1 MLTRWTVPLVGV
13 LLSCFVSAGA
23 AAEARFEA
31 LFRRINAL
39 GSQGD
44 GNQDAAAAWKEL
56 VAHGA
61 DALLPTL
68 AALGE
73 AKPIPANWLRTA
85 VDAIVEKERLNKR
98 ALPLDQ
104 LEAFVKERARAPRSR
119 RRAYELL
126 VEADPKAPERLLP
139 GMIDDP
145 SVELRRDAIAAAIEQ
160 ATPLI
165 QSDPKR
171 AEIEFRKL
179 FAACRHQDQAEQI
192 AKTLRKLDTDVDLTA
207 HFGFI
212 AKWVVVGPFDSPN
225 GSGYLKPFE
234 PEHAVDLS
242 ANYQGK
248 DGKPVKWHSYWTF
261 DTYGSVDLNE
271 ALGKHKDAAGYA
283 FAAIESPAERPV
295 EIRLGSIVAVEV
307 FLNGTRVFN
316 FEEHHHG
323 QRMDQYV
330 GRGTLKAGRN
340 ELLVKLIQNNQT
352 ESWAQEWTFQLR
364 LCDETG
370 GAIPL
375 KLLTAN

>member
-1 MLTRWTVPLVGV
+1 MLTRWTGPLLGV
-13 LLSCFVSAGA
+13 LLFCFVSTAA
-23 AAEARFEA
+23 AAEAPFDA

-39 GSQGD
+39 GPQGD
-44 GNQDAAAAWKEL
+44 GNQDAAAAWRQL

-68 AALGE
+68 TALGE

-85 VDAIVEKERLNKR
+85 IDAIVEKERLNKR

-104 LEAFVKERARAPRSR
+104 LEAFIKERAHAPRSR

-139 GMIDDP
+139 GMIEDP
-145 SVELRRDAIAAAIEQ
+145 SVELRRDAIAAAIER

-165 QSDPKR
+165 QSDPKG
-171 AEIEFRKL
+171 AEAESLKL

-192 AKTLRKLDTDVDLTA
+192 AKTLRKLGADVDLTA

-212 AKWVVVGPFDSPN
+212 TKWMVAGPFESPN

-234 PEHAVDLS
+234 PERKVDLS
-242 ANYQGK
+242 ATYEGK
-248 DGKPVKWHSYWTF
+248 GREVKWHSYWTF

-271 ALGKHKDAAGYA
+271 ALGKHKDAVGYA

-295 EIRLGSIVAVEV
+295 EVRLGSVVAVEV
-307 FLNGTRVFN
+307 FLNGKRVFN

-323 QRMDQYV
+323 QRMDQYI
-330 GRGTLKAGRN
+330 GRGTLQAGRN
-340 ELLVKLIQNNQT
+340 KLLVKLIQNNQT